1 MTREQWHERCETL
14 QQALIDLIAAVV
26 DLQDTPE
33 RQHLQAVL
41 EAAMRL
47 VEEDV
52 PPLDDGAD
60 TETTG

>member
-1 MTREQWHERCETL
+1 MTLEQWRERCETF

-33 RQHLQAVL
+33 RQHLQVVL